1 MAKQRFA
8 PFGVRDRMRPVE
20 KVIVKVLVNAVAILV
35 AAAVLDGVRLVTPG
49 ETLGRKVLTLIVVG
63 AIFGL
68 VNAVVKPI
76 VKLFSLP
83 FYILTLGLFA
93 FIVNAVMLEIVSWIS
108 DKLNI
113 SFHIDHF
120 LSALGAAV
128 IVALVSLVLN
138 LAIPD

>member
-1 MAKQRFA
+1 M
-8 PFGVRDRMRPVE
+8 D
-20 KVIVKVLVNAVAILV
+20 KVLVKIFVNAVAILV
-35 AAAVLDGVRLVTPG
+35 AAAVLEGVRLTTPG

-63 AIFGL
+63 VIFGI
-68 VNAVVKPI
+68 VNAIVKPI

-93 FIVNAVMLEIVSWIS
+93 FIVNALMLELVSWIS
-108 DKLNI
+108 GKLNI
-113 SFHIDHF
+113 TFHIDHF

-138 LAIPD
+138 VAIPD